1 MLYKVAMT
9 DKRRARRVREER
21 KRLIWN
27 MWLACYTQE
36 EIAEATGMTRQ
47 AIDLEIE
54 TFANIGHVSDFCKSR
69 SFAEIGHVSVF
80 GKSRSFSNIGNVSDF
95 TKSRSFSEIGNVSD
109 FAKSLKT

>member
-1 MLYKVAMT
+1 LLFEENDAP
-9 DKRRARRVREER
+9 AWCCEER

-36 EIAEATGMTRQ
+36 EIAEATGITRQ

-69 SFAEIGHVSVF
+69 SLG
-80 GKSRSFSNIGNVSDF
+80 D
-95 TKSRSFSEIGNVSD
+95 IGNVSD
-109 FAKSLKT
+109 FAKSLKNVTRPPVLITQHHTGD